1 MKALCAPAIA
11 ALLWAGAV
19 GAAPHGPHRPQEPQA
34 PARAVAANA
43 TGWANWA
50 SWIGR
55 VVPPFPEG
63 FRSNTG
69 GCVGSGSNAEQICA
83 RSIGTVD
90 DAEDRSVR
98 LYAAELA
105 GRNGNEARWKIT
117 DLVPYPKLQRGERV
131 SISTCTV
138 DGVADAGAI
147 AIVDT
152 AVEDALAR
160 ETFAAVRWAVRLDR
174 ASGRFV
180 ELDPRQVQCYNE
192 GIDGE

>member
-1 MKALCAPAIA
+1 MNTLRAPAIA
-11 ALLWAGAV
+11 ALLCCAAGAV
-19 GAAPHGPHRPQEPQA
+19 GAAPHGPHKPQEP
-34 PARAVAANA
+34 ARVDSS
-43 TGWANWA
+43 NWA
-50 SWIGR
+50 DWIGR
-55 VVPPFPEG
+55 VVPPYPEG

-69 GCVGSGSNAEQICA
+69 GCVGSGNNAEQICA
-83 RSIGTVD
+83 RSIGTID
-90 DAEDRSVR
+90 DADDRSVR

-138 DGVADAGAI
+138 GGVADAGAI

-180 ELDPRQVQCYNE
+180 ELDPQQVQCYNE

>member
-1 MKALCAPAIA
+1 MNALRAPAIA
-11 ALLWAGAV
+11 ALLWAGTV
-19 GAAPHGPHRPQEPQA
+19 GAAPHGPHKPQEP
-34 PARAVAANA
+34 ARTDSAGA
-43 TGWANWA
+43 ANWA
-50 SWIGR
+50 NWIGR

-90 DAEDRSVR
+90 DADDRSVR

-105 GRNGNEARWKIT
+105 GRNGNEARWRIT

-138 DGVADAGAI
+138 DAVADPGAI
-147 AIVDT
+147 AVVDT

-180 ELDPRQVQCYNE
+180 DLDPRRVQCYNE

>member
-1 MKALCAPAIA
+1 MNAVRAIAVA
-11 ALLWAGAV
+11 ALLSLAAGAV
-19 GAAPHGPHRPQEPQA
+19 GAAPHDPQKPS
-34 PARAVAANA
+34 PARGVEPTHP
-43 TGWANWA
+43 TGWAG
-50 SWIGR
+50 WIGR

-83 RSIGTVD
+83 RSIGTID
-90 DAEDRSVR
+90 DADDRSVR

-105 GRNGNEARWKIT
+105 GHNGNEARWKIT
-117 DLVPYPKLQRGERV
+117 DVVPYPKLLRGERV

-138 DGVADAGAI
+138 DGAADAGAI

-152 AVEDALAR
+152 AVEDAQAR

-174 ASGRFV
+174 VSGRFV
-180 ELDPRQVQCYNE
+180 DLDPRQVQCYNE
-192 GIDGE
+192 GLDGE